1 MPAKP
6 LDLHLEPD
14 ELKQL
19 IELAY
24 LGEWLVNAHHSTDHQ
39 DDSADKRLQQLLKL
53 AKLPEIGKDAET
65 GEYFIES
72 EWANRL
78 YDQYIL
84 DYDDHVFWDEL
95 TERLAQRDLARIRG
109 IAIEEIDRDEDL
121 AKLRPLEQTY
131 REEFER
137 NGVDHLELGEHF

>member
-1 MPAKP
+1 MPEKP
-6 LDLHLEPD
+6 ISLNLEAD

-24 LGEWLVNAHHSTDHQ
+24 LGEWLVNAHHGADHQ
-39 DDSADKRLQQLLKL
+39 DDSADRRLQQLLEA
-53 AKLPEIGKDAET
+53 AKLPDIGRDVET
-65 GEYFIES
+65 GEFFIES

-109 IAIEEIDRDEDL
+109 IAIEEIDREEDL

-131 REEFER
+131 RDEFEH
-137 NGVDHLELGEHF
+137 NGVDHLELNEHF